1 MSCSDDSTKEKL
13 LWNVKKEV
21 KQIMEEAVTRKFVH
35 EDSSHIIALCGVVE
49 ACLLHL
55 LKRRAAGF
63 LRSDKVAALF
73 MKVAKT
79 CATAAD
85 ICKKVQDL
93 QQQVEGRKN
102 FSNGQDSLKRQCST
116 TSRTVTLTPQA
127 LKHIWVRTA
136 LIEKVLDKIVQY
148 IVDNSSKYYEKEAL
162 MSDPVCG
169 PILAVLLVGPCAF
182 EYTKLKTADHY
193 WTDPSADEL
202 VQRHRIHGA
211 YTRQDSSPFKRPALG
226 IKKRHSSGSMTE
238 DKFAAS
244 AREYVESLHQNSRIH
259 LLYGKNNVLVQP
271 KEDMEAIPG
280 YLSLHQ
286 SGENLT
292 LKWTPNQLL
301 NGTLGD
307 SELEKSVFWDYALI
321 VPISQIVC
329 IHCHHRPE
337 SKGVLVLVSQDGI
350 QRPPLH
356 FPPGGHLLAFL
367 SCLENGLLPR
377 GQLEPP
383 LWSQRGKGK
392 VFPKLRK
399 RNSSN
404 KSVDFDD
411 NVVEEVTA
419 DYVFRI
425 IYAGHRHDNITI
437 NYHHLAASRSVS
449 VDDDEEEEDRL
460 HAMLSMISSRNLTA
474 PKMMKDSRDV
484 IEMQG
489 FGANLLPWQ
498 LNEYCSQGS
507 PCLSCSTG
515 SSPYDLSSCCTC
527 VHDRAPLKLLC
538 ENMKRQIVSR
548 AFYGWL
554 AYCRHLSTVR
564 THLSALVH
572 HSIIPPDK
580 PTDASG
586 GLTKEVWSKY
596 QKDMK
601 NYKELELLRLVY
613 YGGVE
618 HDIRKEVWPFLLG
631 HYKFGMTKKEM
642 DRVDEAIASRY
653 QKVMAEWKACEVIV
667 KLREKESH
675 SAIYAK
681 LSSGSSIDSHV
692 QRLIHRDSTISND
705 VFMSTED
712 IDMTDRDLKCR
723 NDKNSTV
730 TIVAGTPSAM
740 VAAEPQQ
747 SVEFDSPDSGLPS
760 SRNYSVTSGILS
772 SIDDQQSICF
782 EEEES
787 STESDRTEM
796 SLGPRKTKG
805 VLKMQDSIC
814 EEQLCTQLEYLNNS
828 EDISSMCPTSYTIEL
843 LDTIALNLH
852 RIDKDVQRCDR
863 NYWYFTPDNLEK
875 LRNIMCSYVW
885 EHLDVG
891 YVQGMCDLLAP
902 LMVVLDNDL
911 MAYSCFTQL
920 MKRMSQNF
928 PNGGAMDTHFANM
941 RSLIQILDS
950 ELFELMHQNGD
961 YTHFYFCYR
970 WFLLDFKR
978 ELLYEDVFAVWEV
991 IWAARLISSEH
1002 FVLFIALAL
1011 VQVYREIVRD
1021 NNMDFTDIIKF
1032 FNEMAEHHDA
1042 QLILRIARELVHK
1055 VQTLI
1060 ENK

>member
-79 CATAAD
+79 CTTAAD

-102 FSNGQDSLKRQCST
+102 LSNGQESLKRQGST
-116 TSRTVTLTPQA
+116 TGRTVTLTPQA

-136 LIEKVLDKIVQY
+136 LIERVLDKIVQY
-148 IVDNSSKYYEKEAL
+148 IVDNCSKYYERESL
-162 MSDPVCG
+162 MSDAVCG
-169 PILAVLLVGPCAF
+169 PILAALLVGPCAL

-211 YTRQDSSPFKRPALG
+211 HNRQDSPCKRPALG
-226 IKKRHSSGSMTE
+226 IKKRHSSGSMSE

-329 IHCHHRPE
+329 IHCHQQPE
-337 SKGVLVLVSQDGI
+337 SKGILVLVSQDGI

-404 KSVDFDD
+404 KSVDMDE
-411 NVVEEVTA
+411 NIVEEIST

-425 IYAGHRHDNITI
+425 IYAGHKHDN
-437 NYHHLAASRSVS
+437 NS
-449 VDDDEEEEDRL
+449 
-460 HAMLSMISSRNLTA
+460 N
-474 PKMMKDSRDV
+474 DV

-498 LNEYCSQGS
+498 LNEFCSRGS
-507 PCLSCSTG
+507 SCLSCSTG
-515 SSPYDLSSCCTC
+515 SSPYDIPTCCSC
-527 VHDRAPLKLLC
+527 VHDRTPLKLLC

-564 THLSALVH
+564 THLSALVN

-580 PTDASG
+580 PTDSSE

-631 HYKFGMTKKEM
+631 HYKFGMSKKDM

-667 KLREKESH
+667 KQREKQSH

-705 VFMSTED
+705 VFMSTEELD
-712 IDMTDRDLKCR
+712 VTDRDLKGR
-723 NDKNSTV
+723 SDKSSNLANTGSTV
-730 TIVAGTPSAM
+730 V
-740 VAAEPQQ
+740 VAAADPQQ
-747 SVEFDSPDSGLPS
+747 SVEYDSPDSGLPS

-772 SIDDQQSICF
+772 SIDDGQSICF

-796 SLGPRKTKG
+796 SASHPRKSKG
-805 VLKMQDSIC
+805 VLKMQDSIS
-814 EEQLCTQLEYLNNS
+814 EEQLSSQLEYLS
-828 EDISSMCPTSYTIEL
+828 SADDISSMCPTSYTIEL

-863 NYWYFTPDNLEK
+863 NYWYFTSDNLEK

-911 MAYSCFTQL
+911 LAYSCFTQL
-920 MKRMSQNF
+920 MKRMTQNF

-991 IWAARLISSEH
+991 IWAAKHISSAH

-1011 VQVYREIVRD
+1011 VEVYREIVRD